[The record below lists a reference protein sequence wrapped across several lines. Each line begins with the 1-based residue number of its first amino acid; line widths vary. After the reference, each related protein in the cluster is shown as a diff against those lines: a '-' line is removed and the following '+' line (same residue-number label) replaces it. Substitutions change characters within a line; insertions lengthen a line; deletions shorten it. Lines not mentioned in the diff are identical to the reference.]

1 MAPRRN
7 GCLADIAARCNRRLA
22 VIAAPRNRR
31 VAHIAAPADIGI
43 APASVTPL
51 PTVRRCSTHTER
63 MILELRS
70 AHSYEPSASTA
81 GLR

>member
-1 MAPRRN
+1 MAARRN

-22 VIAAPRNRR
+22 D
-31 VAHIAAPADIGI
+31 IAAPADIGI

>member
-1 MAPRRN
+1 MAARRN

-22 VIAAPRNRR
+22 A
-31 VAHIAAPADIGI
+31 IAAPADIGI